1 MRPMDDADIGRYW
14 GHNADTWTKLARA
27 GYDVYR
33 DLVNT
38 PAFLAM
44 LPDVA
49 GGRGLDLGCG
59 EGHNTR
65 LLARRGARMT
75 AIDLAGRFLAAAQ
88 AEERRQPLGIRY
100 LHATAT
106 ALPFGSEAF
115 DFVVAFM
122 SLMDMADLNGVLAEV
137 CRVLRPGG
145 FLQFSIEHPCA
156 VIPGGRWVTDEHG
169 RRVARTIG
177 GYFDQT
183 PRVDTWLFG
192 AAPEDVRRGLRP
204 FQIPRFPRTLSTWL
218 NSITQ
223 AGLIIEAV
231 REPYADDAA
240 IAQDPRMDRTRIAPL
255 FLHLRCRV

>member
-1 MRPMDDADIGRYW
+1 MDDADVGRYW
-14 GHNADTWTKLARA
+14 DHNADTWTELARA
-27 GYDVYR
+27 GYDVHR

-49 GGRGLDLGCG
+49 GGSGLDLGCG

-75 AIDLAGRFLAAAQ
+75 AIDLAGRFLTAAQ

-100 LHATAT
+100 VHANAA
-106 ALPFGSEAF
+106 ALPFTDAVF
-115 DFVVAFM
+115 DFAAAFM
-122 SLMDMADLNGVLAEV
+122 SLMDMADLPAVLAEV

-156 VIPGGRWVTDEHG
+156 VTPHSRWVNDEHG
-169 RRVARTIG
+169 RPVARTIG
-177 GYFDQT
+177 GYFDQA
-183 PRVDTWLFG
+183 PQVDTWLFG
-192 AAPEDVRRGLRP
+192 AAPDAVRRGRQP
-204 FQIPRFPRTLSTWL
+204 FRIPRFPRTLSTWL
-218 NSITQ
+218 NAIVAS
-223 AGLIIEAV
+223 GMVIEAAS
-231 REPYADDAA
+231 EPHADDAA
-240 IAQDPRMDRTRIAPL
+240 IARSPRLDQTRIAPL